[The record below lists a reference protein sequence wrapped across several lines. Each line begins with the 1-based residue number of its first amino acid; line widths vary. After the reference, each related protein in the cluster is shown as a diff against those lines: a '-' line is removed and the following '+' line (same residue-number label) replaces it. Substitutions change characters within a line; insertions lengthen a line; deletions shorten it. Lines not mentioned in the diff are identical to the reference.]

1 MINVNKIAKK
11 VANEPLEDELRNW
24 IIGETEDGHM
34 PLVKKEKKQTEEEM
48 YMPTSE
54 EDELDNWIVGETEDG
69 HMPLVRKPQHVI
81 DEDRGDEIR
90 QMRKEQAQRE
100 MYDDPVMN
108 WSGLR

>member
-1 MINVNKIAKK
+1 MFNVDKIAEK
-11 VANEPLEDELRNW
+11 VANEPMEDELRNW
-24 IIGETEDGHM
+24 II
-34 PLVKKEKKQTEEEM
+34 
-48 YMPTSE
+48 
-54 EDELDNWIVGETEDG
+54 GETEDG

-100 MYDDPVMN
+100 MYDAPYLN

>member
-1 MINVNKIAKK
+1 MLEYVHRIAEK

-34 PLVKKEKKQTEEEM
+34 PLV
-48 YMPTSE
+48 
-54 EDELDNWIVGETEDG
+54 
-69 HMPLVRKPQHVI
+69 RKPQHAI

>member
-1 MINVNKIAKK
+1 MAKRNGNKQKRQTK
-11 VANEPLEDELRNW
+11 DEY
-24 IIGETEDGHM
+24 
-34 PLVKKEKKQTEEEM
+34 

-54 EDELDNWIVGETEDG
+54 EDIDELENWIVGETEDG

-90 QMRKEQAQRE
+90 QLRKEQAQRE
-100 MYDDPVMN
+100 MYDDPFMN

>member
-1 MINVNKIAKK
+1 MLEYVHRIAEK
-11 VANEPLEDELRNW
+11 VANEPIDDEL
-24 IIGETEDGHM
+24 E
-34 PLVKKEKKQTEEEM
+34 
-48 YMPTSE
+48 
-54 EDELDNWIVGETEDG
+54 NWIVGDTEDG

>member
-11 VANEPLEDELRNW
+11 VANEPLEEELRNW
-24 IIGETEDGHM
+24 II
-34 PLVKKEKKQTEEEM
+34 
-48 YMPTSE
+48 
-54 EDELDNWIVGETEDG
+54 GETEDG

-90 QMRKEQAQRE
+90 QLRKEQAQRE
-100 MYDDPVMN
+100 MYDDPYLN

>member
-1 MINVNKIAKK
+1 MAKRNGNKQKRQTK
-11 VANEPLEDELRNW
+11 
-24 IIGETEDGHM
+24 DGY
-34 PLVKKEKKQTEEEM
+34 

-54 EDELDNWIVGETEDG
+54 EDIDELENWIVGETEDG

-90 QMRKEQAQRE
+90 QLRKEQAQRE
-100 MYDDPVMN
+100 MYDDPFMN

>member
-1 MINVNKIAKK
+1 MLEYVHRIAEK
-11 VANEPLEDELRNW
+11 VANEPIDDEL
-24 IIGETEDGHM
+24 E
-34 PLVKKEKKQTEEEM
+34 
-48 YMPTSE
+48 
-54 EDELDNWIVGETEDG
+54 NWIVGDTEDG

-90 QMRKEQAQRE
+90 QQMKEQAQRE

>member
-1 MINVNKIAKK
+1 MLEYVHRIAEKF
-11 VANEPLEDELRNW
+11 ANEPLEDELRNW
-24 IIGETEDGHM
+24 II
-34 PLVKKEKKQTEEEM
+34 
-48 YMPTSE
+48 
-54 EDELDNWIVGETEDG
+54 GETEDG

-100 MYDDPVMN
+100 MYDDPYLN

>member
-1 MINVNKIAKK
+1 MLEYVHRIAEK
-11 VANEPLEDELRNW
+11 VANEPIDDELEKW
-24 IIGETEDGHM
+24 II
-34 PLVKKEKKQTEEEM
+34 
-48 YMPTSE
+48 
-54 EDELDNWIVGETEDG
+54 GETEDG

-90 QMRKEQAQRE
+90 QSRKEQAQRE

>member
-1 MINVNKIAKK
+1 MLEYVHRIAEK
-11 VANEPLEDELRNW
+11 VANEPIDDEL
-24 IIGETEDGHM
+24 E
-34 PLVKKEKKQTEEEM
+34 
-48 YMPTSE
+48 
-54 EDELDNWIVGETEDG
+54 NWIVGDTEDG

-100 MYDDPVMN
+100 MYDDPFMN